1 MSITSQIE
9 VQDDAVKCVEVEE
22 WLLNGQPLKIFFTPM
37 TVRDNKKITQRYPNF
52 LENLLDSEV
61 QVHIIITKALDEQGN
76 QLFDFGDKNWFDK
89 REPLVVLRV
98 ASAIVQ
104 GKTVEELEKN

>member
-9 VQDDAVKCVEVEE
+9 VQDDDVKCIEVEE

-37 TVRDNKKITQRYPNF
+37 TVRDNKKITQRFPNF

-76 QLFDFGDKNWFDK
+76 QLFDFGDKNWFDG
-89 REPLVVLRV
+89 EDPLVVQRV
-98 ASAIVQ
+98 VAPMIVSQ
-104 GKTVEELEKN
+104 SVEDQEKN